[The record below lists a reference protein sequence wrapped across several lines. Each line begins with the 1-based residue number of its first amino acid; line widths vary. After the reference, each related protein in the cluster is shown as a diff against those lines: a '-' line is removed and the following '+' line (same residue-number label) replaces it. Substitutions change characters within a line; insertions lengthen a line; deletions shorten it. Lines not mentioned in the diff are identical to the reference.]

1 MIDASLLRA
10 LPVQVTPLTMD
21 DLDAVMALEPL
32 CFALP
37 WPRSAYR
44 YELTQNPNG
53 YYLALRPHPSLSTGN
68 GPGPLPQLLAY
79 GGFWKLYEEAHICT
93 IASHPAYRGRGL
105 GEWLLLHLLGLAQAV
120 EAEIATLEVRVS
132 NLAARHLYER
142 TGFIQT
148 GMRRHYYS
156 DNGEDALIMTTP
168 PLTSPSMQERLQERW
183 EVVAAKLQRWQNEL
197 TALQSR

>member
-10 LPVQVTPLTMD
+10 LPVQVTPLTMN

-53 YYLALRPHPSLSTGN
+53 YYLAIRPHPSLSASN
-68 GPGPLPQLLAY
+68 EPGPLPELLAY

-132 NLAARHLYER
+132 NLAARRLYEQ
-142 TGFIQT
+142 TGFVQT
-148 GMRRHYYS
+148 GMRRRYYS

-168 PLTSPSMQERLQERW
+168 PLASASMQERLQGRW
-183 EVVAAKLQRWQNEL
+183 EAVAAKLQRWQNEL